1 MRSKLTDRIKR
12 IGILAIAILIAAASV
27 PGKVYADNT
36 ISTTADGK
44 DGNAR
49 ITDIDRSDADAELL
63 YYMNSMGVQFTL
75 NETQDKKLHD
85 LFDSAV
91 YYIAY
96 TDMTL
101 SQLESYVATVKTDM
115 YKTASTDVSAVTS
128 EFIQVADNWDT
139 PTVSYGQSV
148 SIVLPIVNL
157 GTEELNDLVVEPVI
171 STDVKEWPFVPEQTG
186 YIQTEPFIP
195 GYVSIDNAMQNRRE
209 FTYRFKVR
217 EDVMTGYYE
226 LKFKISYTRAG
237 VRVEND
243 QAAKLSVYVHTIGK
257 PESGVIGGNGSE
269 DKKPKSKIIV
279 TGYDT
284 DKEKVFSGDTFNLT
298 IHVQNTSSTTSVS
311 NVLFGL
317 SAATETIG
325 AGTTAD
331 TITPFLP
338 TSGSNS
344 VYVASIAPG
353 ATTDLVIEMSAKAG
367 LSQKSYVL
375 DLNMSYDSGTQFDL
389 TDKASIS
396 IPVYQESKFDIST
409 PEVAPSSI
417 NVGSQANVMFSI
429 YNTGKTSL
437 YNTQVQFVADSIEQ
451 NMAFVGNLASGS
463 TGNVDVMLTG
473 IAPTMDDGTVKMI
486 ISYEDEAGN
495 VTEVEKTCNIFVNEM
510 MEEEFD
516 DMGMDDMGMDEQA
529 NARSGGSLLRIIIIA
544 LIVVAVIGGIIAAVK
559 IKGKK
564 KAAAMHAEDL
574 KDLEEIDDLDE

>member
-1 MRSKLTDRIKR
+1 MKNRFADRVKR
-12 IGILAIAILIAAASV
+12 AGFIFTAVIIAAMTV
-27 PGKVYADNT
+27 PNTVYADET
-36 ISTTADGK
+36 ISSTAGEK
-44 DGNAR
+44 DANAR
-49 ITDIDRSDADAELL
+49 IDDNDRSDADAELL
-63 YYMNSMGVQFTL
+63 YYMNSMEVQFTL
-75 NETQDKKLHD
+75 DETQDKQIHD

-101 SQLESYVATVKTDM
+101 SQLESYVASVKADM
-115 YKTASTDVSAVTS
+115 YKTASTDVTTVTS
-128 EFIQVADNWDT
+128 EFLQVADNWDT

-157 GTEELNDLVVEPVI
+157 GTEELDDLVIEPEI

-186 YIQTEPFIP
+186 YVQTEPYIP
-195 GYVSIDNAMQNRRE
+195 GYVSMDNAMQNRRE

-217 EDVMTGYYE
+217 DDVMTGYYE
-226 LKFKISYTRAG
+226 LKFKVSYTRAG

-243 QAAKLSVYVHTIGK
+243 KAAELSVYVHTIGK
-257 PESGVIGGNGSE
+257 AESGVIGGNGNE
-269 DKKPKSKIIV
+269 DKKARSKIIV

-284 DKEKVFSGDTFNLT
+284 DKEKIYSGDTFNLT

-317 SAATETIG
+317 SASSETVG
-325 AGTTAD
+325 SGTTAD

-344 VYVASIAPG
+344 VYVDSIAPG

-375 DLNMSYDSGTQFDL
+375 DLNMTYDSGTQFDL

-409 PEVAPSSI
+409 PEVTPASI
-417 NVGSQANVMFSI
+417 DVGSQTNVMFSI

-437 YNTQVQFVADSIEQ
+437 YNTQVQFEADSIEQ

-473 IAPTMDDGTVKMI
+473 IAPTTDDGTIRMI
-486 ISYEDEAGN
+486 ISYEDESGN
-495 VTEVEKTCNIFVNEM
+495 VTEVEKTCTVYVSEPMDNM
-510 MEEEFD
+510 D
-516 DMGMDDMGMDEQA
+516 DMGMDDYDMSDEDQTKSGSQA
-529 NARSGGSLLRIIIIA
+529 LKIIIIIA
-544 LIVVAVIGGIIAAVK
+544 VIAAIAGGIIAVLSVRK
-559 IKGKK
+559 KK
-564 KAAAMHAEDL
+564 KAATEHAEDL
-574 KDLEEIDDLDE
+574 KDLEEIDDLDD